1 MARTCDRYAV
11 SDRAAAVIA
20 SSVLEDVGLIT
31 NEDKTSVI
39 DRNKLR
45 RERLKKRKKLQ
56 HEQTLD
62 VLRGLYFDGRKD
74 KTLEQF
80 KQGTKYHRKTIVEE
94 HLSLV
99 QEPGSKYIG
108 HVTTKSGTALSIEN
122 SISKFLD
129 ENNIATSE
137 VTVVGC
143 DGTNV
148 NTGGKGGDYNA

>member
-11 SDRAAAVIA
+11 SDRAAAAIA
-20 SSVLEDVGLIT
+20 SAVLEDVGLIT

-62 VLRGLYFDGRKD
+62 VLRGLYFNGRKD

-80 KQGTKYHRKTIVEE
+80 KQGTQYHRKTIVEE

-137 VTVVGC
+137 AVGC
-143 DGTNV
+143 DGTNI
-148 NTGGKGGDYNA
+148 NTGEKAE